1 MGTGDQRFRS
11 APARA
16 QRNELDDEDEG
27 SQAVRA
33 PDVKPVATHGKEIVH
48 LASVVPAKATT
59 QCRLLESR
67 WIPAFAGMTMEDV
80 EAFRVGQGIAS
91 VVPAKAGTQCRP
103 PESRWIPAFAGM
115 TIVALEKLLMP

>member
-1 MGTGDQRFRS
+1 
-11 APARA
+11 
-16 QRNELDDEDEG
+16 
-27 SQAVRA
+27 
-33 PDVKPVATHGKEIVH
+33 
-48 LASVVPAKATT
+48 
-59 QCRLLESR
+59 
-67 WIPAFAGMTMEDV
+67 MTMEDV